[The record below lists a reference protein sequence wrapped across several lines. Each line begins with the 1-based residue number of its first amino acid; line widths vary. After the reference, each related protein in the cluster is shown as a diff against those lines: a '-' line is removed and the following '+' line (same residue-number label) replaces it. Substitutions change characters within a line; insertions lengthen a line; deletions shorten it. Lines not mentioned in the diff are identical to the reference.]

1 VSDWVWDR
9 PAARRR
15 AVAARPVRLGCG
27 VLTLRFRGSRPIL
40 NLACGDP
47 ADHDG
52 GTDHI
57 GGTLLAFGLGAL
69 IDPLKFNIDK
79 SGLRVFLAEG

>member
-15 AVAARPVRLGCG
+15 VVAARPVRLGCG

-47 ADHDG
+47 VDYDG

-69 IDPLKFNIDK
+69 IDPLTFNIDK